1 MSHAGNP
8 DILKRLA
15 RARGHLTSVVTMVE
29 EGRDALAVAQQM
41 QAVIKALEKA
51 KQELILHHID
61 HHLVEASEAL
71 PQDVRDRLAEFREIS
86 KYL

>member
-1 MSHAGNP
+1 MSHAHNT

-29 EGRDALAVAQQM
+29 EGRDALT
-41 QAVIKALEKA
+41 
-51 KQELILHHID
+51 ILHHID
-61 HHLVEASEAL
+61 HHLVEASDAL
-71 PQDVRDRLAEFREIS
+71 PKDVRDRLAEFREIS

>member
-1 MSHAGNP
+1 MSHANNT

-15 RARGHLTSVVTMVE
+15 RARGHLSSVVAMVE
-29 EGRDALAVAQQM
+29 EGRDALAIAQQM
-41 QAVIKALEKA
+41 QAVIKALEKT
-51 KQELILHHID
+51 KQVLILDHID
-61 HHLVEASEAL
+61 HHLVEASDAL

>member
-29 EGRDALAVAQQM
+29 NGRDALAIAQQM
-41 QAVIKALEKA
+41 QAVIKALEKT

-71 PQDVRDRLAEFREIS
+71 PPDVRDRLAEFREIS

>member
-1 MSHAGNP
+1 MSHANNS

-29 EGRDALAVAQQM
+29 EGRDALAIAQQM
-41 QAVIKALEKA
+41 QAVIKALEKT
-51 KQELILHHID
+51 KQVLILDHID
-61 HHLVEASEAL
+61 HHLVEASEDL
-71 PQDVRDRLAEFREIS
+71 PPDVRDRLAEFREIS